1 MAADV
6 RIGQKEIARF
16 DAYLPL
22 GKFNLPRSLGEK
34 PIFPNKPT
42 NSDTS
47 PDLSWSLRHAAINV
61 AAISTR
67 NLSALVSQKPRSRIS
82 SHASL
87 TDFGR
92 LGRSSGSAVYI
103 HGSNLRLRFGFLLK
117 APRNSSTAVGVRYVP
132 I

>member
-87 TDFGR
+87 TGFGR
-92 LGRSSGSAVYI
+92 LG
-103 HGSNLRLRFGFLLK
+103 L
-117 APRNSSTAVGVRYVP
+117 VRVAQ
-132 I
+132 